1 MSVERVRLYMSGVKR
16 AVHSVNQ
23 INLCLVIFKK
33 AILKW
38 KLKSKGIIIFS
49 LLVLKAD
56 MLRIALFFIILLLLV
71 FY

>member
-1 MSVERVRLYMSGVKR
+1 MSVERVRLYMSGFKR

-49 LLVLKAD
+49 VL
-56 MLRIALFFIILLLLV
+56 I
-71 FY
+71 